1 MSAPG
6 FDDALAALAAAARA
20 DRDGWTRDGFARA
33 AAAVGDRAAAF
44 LDWARA
50 HRRWS
55 FVVAEA
61 AEVVC
66 AKPREAAVFVAHA
79 IVDELLEDDEAGD

>member
-1 MSAPG
+1 MQD
-6 FDDALAALAAAARA
+6 FEEMIDALAAAARA
-20 DRDGWTRDGFARA
+20 DRDAWVQDGFSHVAT
-33 AAAVGDRAAAF
+33 AVGVQAAAF
-44 LDWARA
+44 LDWARD

-66 AKPREAAVFVAHA
+66 SKPREAAVFVAHA
-79 IVDELLEDDEAGD
+79 IVDELLEDG

>member
-1 MSAPG
+1 MKVQD
-6 FDDALAALAAAARA
+6 FEETIAALAAAARA
-20 DRDGWTRDGFARA
+20 DRDGWSRDSFSRT
-33 AAAVGDRAAAF
+33 AAAVADHAAAF
-44 LDWARA
+44 LDWARD

-79 IVDELLEDDEAGD
+79 IVDELLEDE